1 MATLDRAPS
10 VDHQVAQR
18 NTATL
23 WVIHGGLWFALICY
37 CWTAWVVSG
46 DFKTNT
52 LGRGQEP
59 GWYVALMRGWEV
71 FALVVTV
78 VILWVFVIRPKLRDG
93 RLSFDGLF
101 VLGCGLM
108 FFQEP
113 WINWTSY
120 QFLYSTTSIN
130 FGSWL
135 GHIPGWSSPNAAL
148 IPVSMWAGTA
158 YFWLVA
164 IPAMAGSRFMGWLT
178 RRTPGISK
186 LRLIALTY
194 LAFCAFDL
202 VLETFITR
210 TNLFSYGS
218 VIPQLSLF
226 AGTDHQFPLYETISW
241 AGTYVFLSSVHFFR
255 DDRGRSLPE
264 RGIDAFRVGGDRLKT
279 FLRFLAIVGICSVV
293 DPADLQHPLPAV
305 CAALGNVGRVPE
317 PTVAARGRVRPEHQ
331 FRLPGAGCPHS
342 SSRQQD
348 QPSRSEPCQLWAE
361 EMKACSRRNPRSTWR
376 STTWVGC

>member
-1 MATLDRAPS
+1 MATLDRDPP

-18 NTATL
+18 DTATL
-23 WVIHGGLWFALICY
+23 WVINGGLWFGLICY

-135 GHIPGWSSPNAAL
+135 GDVPGWSSPNAAL
-148 IPVSMWAGTA
+148 IPVSMWAAPPIFG
-158 YFWLVA
+158 W
-164 IPAMAGSRFMGWLT
+164 SRS
-178 RRTPGISK
+178 RRW
-186 LRLIALTY
+186 RAR
-194 LAFCAFDL
+194 DL
-202 VLETFITR
+202 
-210 TNLFSYGS
+210 
-218 VIPQLSLF
+218 
-226 AGTDHQFPLYETISW
+226 W
-241 AGTYVFLSSVHFFR
+241 AG
-255 DDRGRSLPE
+255 
-264 RGIDAFRVGGDRLKT
+264 
-279 FLRFLAIVGICSVV
+279 
-293 DPADLQHPLPAV
+293 
-305 CAALGNVGRVPE
+305 
-317 PTVAARGRVRPEHQ
+317 
-331 FRLPGAGCPHS
+331 
-342 SSRQQD
+342 
-348 QPSRSEPCQLWAE
+348 
-361 EMKACSRRNPRSTWR
+361 
-376 STTWVGC
+376 

>member
-18 NTATL
+18 NTASL
-23 WVIHGGLWFALICY
+23 WVIHGGLWFGLICY

-59 GWYVALMRGWEV
+59 GGYVALMRGWEV

-78 VILWVFVIRPKLRDG
+78 VIVWVFVIRPKLRDG

-101 VLGCGLM
+101 VLACGLM

-158 YFWLVA
+158 YLWLVA

-186 LRLIALTY
+186 PRLIALTY

-226 AGTDHQFPLYETISW
+226 AGTDHQLPVYETISW

-279 FLRFLAIVGICSVV
+279 FLRFLAIVGIAQLSILLTYNIPYQLYALHSEMSGVYLNQPWRLAGVCGPNTNFDCPGPGVPIPRRDSRTNRV
-293 DPADLQHPLPAV
+293 DQSPA
-305 CAALGNVGRVPE
+305 
-317 PTVAARGRVRPEHQ
+317 
-331 FRLPGAGCPHS
+331 S
-342 SSRQQD
+342 SGQ
-348 QPSRSEPCQLWAE
+348 
-361 EMKACSRRNPRSTWR
+361 RR
-376 STTWVGC
+376 